1 VAQTRTLSGGEIRRC
16 PQAREEVSFPAS
28 TSGASK
34 HRGEQENGGKMP
46 ISKRAFL
53 ISAAAATGGLVIGR
67 SSAGAET
74 RARVIDAHTHWY
86 PPEWVDLVQKEGE
99 AAGARLG
106 RNDRGGITF
115 STAGIGAVF
124 SPSYIDLDSR
134 IKSMDETGIDAQV
147 LSLMAPMVY
156 WAPPALGLKLAQ
168 TYNDACSAAHRKYP
182 ARFLGLAMLPMQEPE
197 LALQELERAGKLPGL
212 RGVMMA
218 TAVNGK
224 NLDEKAFFPIYA
236 KCEELDWPIFTHPVA
251 PLGGE
256 RMSKHYLS
264 NLLGNPVE
272 IGIAGYSLILGGV
285 LDAFPKL
292 EVMLPRAGGN
302 VPWGIMRLDRTVE
315 RMPQLAQAK
324 RPATVYLKRFY
335 YDCIIESPQIV
346 TDLIRLVGADRVLFG
361 TDYPSPMRD
370 AHPTEFIQKLA
381 ELSGSDRDAILGGNA
396 ARAFKL

>member
-1 VAQTRTLSGGEIRRC
+1 VRGRQHEREIK
-16 PQAREEVSFPAS
+16 QKSLTGAKTMAMTKRE
-28 TSGASK
+28 
-34 HRGEQENGGKMP
+34 
-46 ISKRAFL
+46 FL
-53 ISAAAATGGLVIGR
+53 IGAAAASGGVMLSRIDASGQAGR
-67 SSAGAET
+67 
-74 RARVIDAHTHWY
+74 RVIDAHTHWY
-86 PPEWVDLVQKEGE
+86 PAQWVDLVQNEGE
-99 AAGARLG
+99 AAGG

-115 STAGIGAVF
+115 NAGGVGAVF
-124 SPSYIDLDSR
+124 SPNYIDLESR
-134 IKSMDETGIDAQV
+134 IKSMDETGINAQV

-156 WAPPALGLKLAQ
+156 WAPPAFGLKLAQ
-168 TYNDACSAAHRKYP
+168 SYNDACSAAHRRYP
-182 ARFLGLAMLPMQEPE
+182 DRFVGLAMLPMQQPE
-197 LALQELERAGKLPGL
+197 LALEELERAGKLPGM

-218 TAVNGK
+218 TAINGK

-236 KCEELDWPIFTHPVA
+236 KCEELGWPIFTHPVA

-256 RMSKHYLS
+256 RMSKYYLS

-324 RPATVYLKRFY
+324 RPATIYLKRFY

-346 TDLIRLVGADRVLFG
+346 MDLIRLVGADRVLFG

-370 AHPTEFIQKLA
+370 ARPTEFIQGLA
-381 ELSGSDRDAILGGNA
+381 ELSQSERDAILGGNA
-396 ARAFKL
+396 ARAFGL